1 MALRTPHTAIL
12 DAGLA
17 THEARLLGH
26 VGSSAVFV
34 KTTLKKKI
42 ETSLFMVCVILNGT
56 LKKYGL
62 KSFIAHIR
70 RLRA

>member
-1 MALRTPHTAIL
+1 MTNVINPSPDAIDPHYDVALRTPHTAIL

-34 KTTLKKKI
+34 KTTLGKK
-42 ETSLFMVCVILNGT
+42 N
-56 LKKYGL
+56 
-62 KSFIAHIR
+62 
-70 RLRA
+70 